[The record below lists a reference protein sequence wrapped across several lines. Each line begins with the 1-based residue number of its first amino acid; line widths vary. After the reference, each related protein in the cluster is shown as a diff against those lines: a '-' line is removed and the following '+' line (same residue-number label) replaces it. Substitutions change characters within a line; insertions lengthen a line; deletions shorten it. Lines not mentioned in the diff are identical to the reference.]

1 MIRVALV
8 MSLVGCVSSSQP
20 GGGGGGSTAPAELAG
35 SWFAGAG
42 GLSQPYDPD
51 TGSYGTPNG
60 QGLLYTLRAD
70 GSYDKAFQSWQSA
83 NGCTTG
89 FTAFETGSF
98 TSDGSALATTPSTGT
113 VRYRDT
119 CAPSLDSDKP
129 AQDLAVEQFTMTL
142 AGDQLTLVRRD
153 GVTGQFRRLQ

>member
-1 MIRVALV
+1 MIRIALLL
-8 MSLVGCVSSSQP
+8 SFAGCVTSASPAP
-20 GGGGGGSTAPAELAG
+20 GMSDTQLAG

-51 TGSYGTPNG
+51 TGSVGTPNG
-60 QGLLYTLRAD
+60 QGLLYTWRVD
-70 GSYDKAFQSWQSA
+70 GTYDKAFQSWESA

-98 TSDGSALATTPSTGT
+98 SSDGSSLATRPASGT

-119 CAPSLDSDKP
+119 CAPSLNSDKP
-129 AQDLAVEQFTMTL
+129 ADIGVEEFTMTL
-142 AGDQLTLVRRD
+142 AGDQLTLVRSD
-153 GVTGQFRRLQ
+153 GVTGQFRRL